1 MTTRRR
7 VLLIVVILLSPLLAG
22 GSGAWSSF
30 CKLAIDSAA
39 LLAKTRS
46 DAPLTLPLSAMSAW
60 QKDALLRV
68 EDPSFYE
75 HHGVDLHTP
84 GQGLTTITQALV
96 KWIYFEHFR
105 PGVFN
110 KLRQTL
116 IAHYVLDPS
125 LSKLAQLK
133 LFINRVYLGS
143 MDGVPV
149 YGLARAAEVY
159 YGKPFAKLEEAEY
172 LSLVAVINSPD
183 GFHLRRRPA
192 ANGERVRRIQKLLS
206 GEYEPKALR
215 DMYYGPLDAETQII
229 PGPGVL
235 SVFTLLKGAH
245 AMLTLP
251 A

>member
-7 VLLIVVILLSPLLAG
+7 VLLIVAILLSPLLAG
-22 GSGAWSSF
+22 AVW
-30 CKLAIDSAA
+30 CVVVTLQARRDSPA

-46 DAPLTLPLSAMSAW
+46 DAPLTLPLSAMSPW

-75 HHGVDLHTP
+75 HRGVDLHTP

-110 KLRQTL
+110 KIRQTL

-125 LSKLAQLK
+125 LSKSAQLE

-149 YGLARAAEVY
+149 HGLARAAEVY
-159 YGKPFAKLEEAEY
+159 YGKPFAKLGETEY
-172 LSLVAVINSPD
+172 LSLVALINSPD

-192 ANGERVRRIQKLLS
+192 ANAERVRRIQKLLS

-215 DMYYGPLDAETQII
+215 DMYYGPLDTETQSYLA
-229 PGPGVL
+229 PVSYQPSL
-235 SVFTLLKGAH
+235 Y
-245 AMLTLP
+245 
-251 A
+251 